1 MKKQISLYPETTT
14 QELTPEREKEL
25 LAWCEKIKT
34 LPGGTAS
41 CSDALDQLGYTRCAM
56 DPGIG
61 PFFPDKGRMC
71 GLAYTLRGSNITG
84 LPPETPEIRETVD
97 VEFYDGIRPGYV
109 LTYGTECS
117 DRGTIFGDVICTFA
131 ASKGAVGA
139 VGEQPVRDLERIR
152 PLNYLPFGRQACP
165 VDGNGRVLWI
175 EYNCIIQV
183 GGVWV
188 EPFDI
193 IFGDMDGVVVI
204 PKHLAQK
211 TYELAKEIAEKEE
224 GMKYDF
230 EHHKELSFLE
240 VLIKNKRRC

>member
-14 QELTPEREKEL
+14 QVLTPEREKEL
-25 LAWCEKIKT
+25 LEWCEKIKS

-41 CSDALDQLGYTRCAM
+41 CSDALDQQGFPRCAM
-56 DPGIG
+56 DPYIK

-84 LPPETPEIRETVD
+84 LPPGSPEVRETVD
-97 VEFYDGIRPGYV
+97 ADFYDNVRPGYV

-117 DRGTIFGDVICTFA
+117 DRGTVFGDVICTYA
-131 ASKGAVGA
+131 TSKGAVGA
-139 VGEQPVRDLERIR
+139 VAEQPVRDLERIR
-152 PLNYLPFGRQACP
+152 PLNFLPFGRTACP
-165 VDGNGRVLWI
+165 VDGTGRVLWI

-188 EPFDI
+188 EPFDV

-211 TYELAKEIAEKEE
+211 TYELAKLVAEKED

-230 EHHKELSFLE
+230 EHNKHLSMLAVFK
-240 VLIKNKRRC
+240 KNKRRC